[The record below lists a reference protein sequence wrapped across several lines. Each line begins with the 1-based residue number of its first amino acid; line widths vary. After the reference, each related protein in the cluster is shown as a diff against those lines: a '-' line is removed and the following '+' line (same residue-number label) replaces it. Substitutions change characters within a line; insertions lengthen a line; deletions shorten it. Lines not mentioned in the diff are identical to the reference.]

1 MYEQFID
8 DRLFVLILTPTL
20 RPSVPSFSLPISLP
34 FFILPLLDIHLEET
48 SY

>member
-20 RPSVPSFSLPISLP
+20 CPFLFSPYLPSFLHFS
-34 FFILPLLDIHLEET
+34 FIRYTFGIDLLLM
-48 SY
+48 